1 MAGDPSG
8 YYARYSDGNI
18 SRKTV
23 VFLKFFHHGIG
34 IYTDEAS
41 SDPLD
46 KWSYGDIR
54 VNHDWTNGI
63 GGSFEH
69 KDRDGA
75 VLDCDQKKVFDLIR
89 TQLGKRDRATFVVP
103 IRLPILLGLAVASL
117 GVLVVGMP
125 AFSWVM
131 EQTAYLVPQKV
142 EDKIGDLSNKAMD
155 LEFSS
160 CEDEQAQKSLQ
171 KIMDYLVAHQD
182 DKTLHPHI
190 HLFKSSTV
198 NAFALPGQNMAVLKG
213 FLKDARSEAEIAGV
227 LAHELG
233 HIDHKDPMKLV
244 MQQQGIKILSTMF
257 AGGSSYS
264 NVADMAIGLSTL
276 SYSRSKEL
284 AADDYAKDLL
294 QKAGYGTEGIIS
306 FLSRLKEESP
316 DLLQTIEDKFSFL
329 STHPTTVER
338 IKRLQTE
345 KSITPQKQILT
356 KEEFSQL
363 KNACRPS
370 SKRALPKKE
379 ISSAPEVGTEDI

>member
-1 MAGDPSG
+1 
-8 YYARYSDGNI
+8 
-18 SRKTV
+18 
-23 VFLKFFHHGIG
+23 
-34 IYTDEAS
+34 
-41 SDPLD
+41 
-46 KWSYGDIR
+46 
-54 VNHDWTNGI
+54 
-63 GGSFEH
+63 
-69 KDRDGA
+69 
-75 VLDCDQKKVFDLIR
+75 
-89 TQLGKRDRATFVVP
+89 
-103 IRLPILLGLAVASL
+103 
-117 GVLVVGMP
+117 
-125 AFSWVM
+125 
-131 EQTAYLVPQKV
+131 
-142 EDKIGDLSNKAMD
+142 
-155 LEFSS
+155 
-160 CEDEQAQKSLQ
+160 
-171 KIMDYLVAHQD
+171 
-182 DKTLHPHI
+182 
-190 HLFKSSTV
+190 
-198 NAFALPGQNMAVLKG
+198 
-213 FLKDARSEAEIAGV
+213 
-227 LAHELG
+227 
-233 HIDHKDPMKLV
+233 
-244 MQQQGIKILSTMF
+244 MF